1 MLYFYPLVMENLVP
15 PINHPLE
22 ESRERVF
29 FARVGMKPEGFVKK
43 LEAAIRS
50 FLTPEEADQKMNET
64 RAEYLEFFAEMSQRY
79 PKGTYVVLEL
89 ARDRLGEGI

>member
-1 MLYFYPLVMENLVP
+1 MIYFYPLVMEELVP
-15 PINHPLE
+15 VVESPLVD
-22 ESRERVF
+22 SRERI
-29 FARVGMKPEGFVKK
+29 FAAKVGMKPSGFVKK

-64 RAEYLEFFAEMSQRY
+64 RAEYLEFFDEASGRY

-89 ARDRLGEGI
+89 ARDRLGEGL